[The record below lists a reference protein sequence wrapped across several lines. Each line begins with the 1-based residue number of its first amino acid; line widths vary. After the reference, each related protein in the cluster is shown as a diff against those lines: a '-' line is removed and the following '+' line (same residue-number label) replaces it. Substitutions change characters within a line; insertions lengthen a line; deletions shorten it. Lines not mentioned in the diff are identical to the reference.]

1 MLVRQAM
8 ASDIPPVFEGTV
20 EIDETYL
27 GGAWKNKLK
36 SDRSK
41 GAKRGRGTSK
51 QVVFGILCRG
61 GQVWAD
67 VVPKKPLNKPSAT
80 SSHIILNFIRL

>member
-1 MLVRQAM
+1 M

-27 GGAWKNKLK
+27 GGAWRNKRK

-41 GAKRGRGTSK
+41 RAKRGRGTTK
-51 QVVFGILCRG
+51 QAVFGILCRG
-61 GQVWAD
+61 GHIWAE
-67 VVPKKPLNKPSAT
+67 VVPNVEANTLLPLLRKQVAPETGCGN
-80 SSHIILNFIRL
+80 